1 MRHEIPA
8 VVKRK
13 KVRNARRK
21 GLITGRQI
29 LTIGASI
36 FCPSKDMRPDM
47 QPDNS
52 QDGAGAHEMQP
63 ESESIATT
71 ALPAY
76 RITTLIQPIES
87 DIDETGAYE
96 SDANETG
103 AYVSGAYESDI
114 DESGAYESGPYG
126 SGAYESGAYE
136 SDQKQLSQSR

>member
-1 MRHEIPA
+1 
-8 VVKRK
+8 
-13 KVRNARRK
+13 
-21 GLITGRQI
+21 
-29 LTIGASI
+29 
-36 FCPSKDMRPDM
+36 MRPDM
-47 QPDNS
+47 QPDNP

-114 DESGAYESGPYG
+114 DESGAYESGPYE
-126 SGAYESGAYE
+126 SGAYQSGAYESGPYESGAYE
-136 SDQKQLSQSR
+136 SDQNQLSQSR